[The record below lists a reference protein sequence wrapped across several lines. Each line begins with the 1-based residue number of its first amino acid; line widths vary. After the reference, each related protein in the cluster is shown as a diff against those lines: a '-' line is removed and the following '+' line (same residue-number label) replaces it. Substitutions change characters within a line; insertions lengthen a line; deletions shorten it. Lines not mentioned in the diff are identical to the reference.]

1 MPIPFLFIGL
11 AAAGVIGGGKTVK
24 AGVDSKKAS
33 EINSSAQDLIDK
45 AKDRINNSRET
56 CNDSLENLG
65 RLKISVLDQSMN
77 RFVDCMD
84 KVANIE
90 FTESKGINELNNLKL
105 EKKDYDDLK
114 NLGSIASSMLAG
126 GAAGVAGGAL
136 AAFGAYSAVA
146 TFATASTGTA
156 IASLSGVAASN
167 ATLAFLGGGT
177 IAAGAG
183 GVAGGM
189 AVLGGL
195 VAGPAL
201 LITGFITGSKAK
213 ANLDRAYSNKAEAEK
228 ISEELGA
235 GADKCD
241 AIRRRTYMIY
251 ILLAK
256 LDAIFFP
263 IILKMQ
269 EIIKNKGN
277 DYSTYSKEERA
288 VFAEGQSIAGSIK
301 SILDVT
307 ILNENGE
314 LAEESQKVI
323 DSTTLYL
330 NDAGK

>member
-1 MPIPFLFIGL
+1 MPLPLLFLG
-11 AAAGVIGGGKTVK
+11 AAAIIGGGKTIK
-24 AGVDSKKAS
+24 AGVDSKRAR
-33 EINSSAQDLIDK
+33 EINSEAEDLIEE
-45 AKDRINNSRET
+45 AKKRINDSREA

-65 RLKISVLDQSMN
+65 KLKISVLDQSMN

-84 KVANIE
+84 KVANFE
-90 FTESKGINELNNLKL
+90 LTESKGINELNNLKL
-105 EKKDYDDLK
+105 EKKDYKDLK
-114 NLGSIASSMLAG
+114 NLGSVASSMLAG

-177 IAAGAG
+177 AAAGAG
-183 GVAGGM
+183 GIAGGM

-201 LITGFITGSKAK
+201 LITGFVTGSKAK

-235 GADKCD
+235 GADQCD

-251 ILLAK
+251 VLLAR
-256 LDAIFFP
+256 LDAIFLP
-263 IILKMQ
+263 IVLKM
-269 EIIKNKGN
+269 EDVIRSKGT
-277 DYSTYSKEERA
+277 DYSSYSKDERA
-288 VFAEGQSIAGSIK
+288 YFAAGQSVAGSIK
-301 SILDVT
+301 AILDTT
-307 ILNENGE
+307 ILNENGQ
-314 LAEESQKVI
+314 LADESQKVI

-330 NDAGK
+330 SSSSF